1 MQHEKTFCKRL
12 IGSVNVAMAYRDDVD
27 EAMEKHKAS
36 VLMLD
41 RHSKVGLEELSRK
54 WNIGLEMAKATLDVT
69 TQHGVRTAVHPML
82 RWLRVDH
89 LHLHR
94 PRLKGTWYLDTL
106 ITKVK
111 SLLDNKCANVFR
123 NGKYT
128 KVVPMATSWKEAAE
142 SLIDFTD
149 DVGILETLVMDSTT
163 EFTGKHTDFSK
174 QARQMW
180 IKLHTA
186 EQGRKNQ
193 NHTAEREIGFFI
205 EMLEAMDAEEKCLLL
220 VVGIWS
226 SI

>member
-41 RHSKVGLEELSRK
+41 RHSKVGLEESSRK

-82 RWLRVDH
+82 RRLRVDH

-111 SLLDNKCANVFR
+111 SLLDNKCANVFT

-128 KVVPMATSWKEAAE
+128 KVVPMASWKEAAE

-193 NHTAEREIGFFI
+193 NHTAEQEIGVFYQNAGSYGCRRK
-205 EMLEAMDAEEKCLLL
+205 MSTLGCGNM
-220 VVGIWS
+220 V
-226 SI
+226 